1 MKFVA
6 ILYNV
11 EIILQSLD
19 IDFLNISSNQ
29 SLGNWRKRG
38 NIVEIYTRHVQWKK
52 LRIHG
57 KKP

>member
-29 SLGNWRKRG
+29 SLGN
-38 NIVEIYTRHVQWKK
+38 
-52 LRIHG
+52 
-57 KKP
+57 